1 MAKILIVEDDRLL
14 VTMYKQKFEKDGYE
28 VSTAFDGAEGLK
40 KIREEKPTLVLLDI
54 MMPKMHGLEV
64 LEEAKRDPETKDI
77 PIVLLTNLAR
87 GEEDINRGLEL
98 GAIAYLVKSQLR
110 PSQVVAKVKELLA
123 ASARNDIPKAQTP

>member
-1 MAKILIVEDDRLL
+1 MAKILIVEDDQLL

-28 VSTAFDGAEGLK
+28 VSTAFDGVEGLK

-54 MMPKMHGLEV
+54 MMPRMHGLEV

-123 ASARNDIPKAQTP
+123 ASARNDIPKAQAP

>member
-28 VSTAFDGAEGLK
+28 VSTAFDGVEGLK

-64 LEEAKRDPETKDI
+64 LEETKRDPETKDI

-110 PSQVVAKVKELLA
+110 PSQVVAKVKELLT
-123 ASARNDIPKAQTP
+123 ASARNDIPKARTL

>member
-14 VTMYKQKFEKDGYE
+14 ATMYKQKFERDGYE
-28 VSTAFDGAEGLK
+28 VSTAFDGVEGLQ

-64 LEEAKRDPETKDI
+64 LEEAKRDPEIKDI

-123 ASARNDIPKAQTP
+123 ASARNDIPKAKTP

>member
-14 VTMYKQKFEKDGYE
+14 ATMYKQKFEKDGYE
-28 VSTAFDGAEGLK
+28 VSTAFDGVEGLK

-64 LEEAKRDPETKDI
+64 LEETKRDPETKDI

-110 PSQVVAKVKELLA
+110 PSQVVAKVKELLT
-123 ASARNDIPKAQTP
+123 ASARNDIPKARTL